1 MYGQWAIGDWLND
14 GKRHYGDGL
23 YKQAAEM
30 LGMEDA
36 TLRNF
41 ASLADRFELSLRR
54 DNLSYGHHKE
64 VQGIKTIETSADGK
78 LYLSDVAFKL
88 RESDKRKWTQKTVA
102 AALGVA
108 QNTVSVWFTSNIN
121 DDKASKPDG
130 DWIGCRW
137 FVVSKAEIVFSKR
150 HCRT

>member
-1 MYGQWAIGDWLND
+1 
-14 GKRHYGDGL
+14 
-23 YKQAAEM
+23 M

-78 LYLSDVAFKL
+78 LYLSDVAEIQNHAA
-88 RESDKRKWTQKTVA
+88 RIRIMSERKAGELLAKMENAKTGPKQ
-102 AALGVA
+102 LGD
-108 QNTVSVWFTSNIN
+108 TVSPNSLESMGIDKKQSSRWQDTAN
-121 DDKASKPDG
+121 DFAPTPSRAPS
-130 DWIGCRW
+130 R
-137 FVVSKAEIVFSKR
+137 
-150 HCRT
+150 